1 MERRGWPTSCLH
13 GWLHLYPNIR
23 TCIPLPLR
31 AKSACSTQSAVAFY
45 HLAERQSV
53 HHWVSE
59 FICVCIC
66 VSSSIVAH
74 THLFVCLWINTS
86 LLHCLIYLQTDSSLL
101 CSPSLSSFIHTYT
114 PSHVHQCI
122 CLRMELPSRIM
133 GRDWSLCPCLW
144 RPKKGH
150 CFIANMKRYDPTSHS
165 PLESSVNLRCLCLDR
180 GGNNRKY
187 LQKFQACRSI
197 WDLEPSC
204 CEPTVLSTTQQWSP
218 LGQPTHIISSFHFT
232 PPVLPTIHHFI
243 FICSQRSTQFPESQR
258 G

>member
-1 MERRGWPTSCLH
+1 MYERSIDGNRDGIWFGGVLRKSPLGKRLKNGETVKKRFKEGKGRREKMERRGWPTSCLH

-45 HLAERQSV
+45 HLAERESV

-101 CSPSLSSFIHTYT
+101 CSPSPSFFIHAYI
-114 PSHVHQCI
+114 PSRVHHFI
-122 CLRMELPSRIM
+122 CLGIELPCRIM
-133 GRDWSLCPCLW
+133 GRDWSVCPCLC
-144 RPKKGH
+144 H
-150 CFIANMKRYDPTSHS
+150 LKRS
-165 PLESSVNLRCLCLDR
+165 PVYWKQREVIIQLHTHPYSVES
-180 GGNNRKY
+180 
-187 LQKFQACRSI
+187 
-197 WDLEPSC
+197 
-204 CEPTVLSTTQQWSP
+204 T
-218 LGQPTHIISSFHFT
+218 
-232 PPVLPTIHHFI
+232 
-243 FICSQRSTQFPESQR
+243 
-258 G
+258 